1 MTKKAKQIV
10 RISLLILTI
19 YSLYLVPWILVKAWI
34 LPLPD
39 SVQEHL
45 EDAVTLGFDAIIV
58 YIDEKGKPPAS
69 YAAGWHDKQNNIP
82 AYPEALFKIASV
94 SKLYKAVAVAK
105 LVNSGILD
113 LNKTLAAYLP
123 ELKSRIENADKITL
137 RMLIQHRSGIQ
148 NYTDID
154 NYWATPK
161 ETNKERL
168 ELVLD
173 KPANF
178 EPGEDYEYSNTNFLL
193 ISEIMDK
200 SLGYSNNI
208 FIKKEILDRLGLKN
222 TYMSLKGV
230 NIDSVVSGYHVGYP
244 LDIKTDNQGML
255 STAEDLAIFIRALND
270 GSLFDEGESQ
280 IYASLYEYS
289 HTGLIPGYQSIAKYH
304 KDIDAVIIQFTGPT
318 YFEGY
323 NWNLSEIVYNRIVEI
338 VRDNRMQLE

>member
-1 MTKKAKQIV
+1 MTKKVRQIV

-39 SVQEHL
+39 SVQEQLDEAISDGL
-45 EDAVTLGFDAIIV
+45 ESIIV
-58 YIDEKGKPPAS
+58 YVDEKGKPPAS
-69 YAAGWHDKQNNIP
+69 YAAGWHDKKNKIP

-105 LVNSGILD
+105 LVNSALLSLD
-113 LNKTLAAYLP
+113 NTLAFYLP
-123 ELKSRIENADKITL
+123 ELKNRIENADKITL
-137 RMLIQHRSGIQ
+137 RILIQHKSGIP

-154 NYWATPK
+154 SYWATPK
-161 ETNKERL
+161 ETNKEKL

-178 EPGEDYEYSNTNFLL
+178 EPGEQYEYSNTNYLL

-200 SLGYSNNI
+200 ALGYSHHQYLQ
-208 FIKKEILDRLGLKN
+208 KEILDRLGLKN
-222 TYMSLKGV
+222 TFMSLQGV

-255 STAEDLAIFIRALND
+255 SSAEDLAIFIRALND
-270 GSLFDEGESQ
+270 GSIFDAGGSE
-280 IYASLYEYS
+280 IYASIYEYA
-289 HTGLIPGYQSIAKYH
+289 HTGLIPGYQTIAKYH
-304 KDIDAVIIQFTGPT
+304 KDIDAVVIQYTGPT

-338 VRDNRMQLE
+338 VTNRK

>member
-1 MTKKAKQIV
+1 MTKKVRRIV

-34 LPLPD
+34 LPLPN
-39 SVQEHL
+39 SVQEQLDEAISDGL
-45 EDAVTLGFDAIIV
+45 ESIIV
-58 YIDEKGKPPAS
+58 YVDEKGKPPAS
-69 YAAGWHDKQNNIP
+69 YAAGWHDKKNKIP

-105 LVNSGILD
+105 LVNSGLLSLD
-113 LNKTLAAYLP
+113 NTLAFYLP
-123 ELKSRIENADKITL
+123 ELKNRIENADKITL
-137 RMLIQHRSGIQ
+137 RMLIQHKSGIP

-154 NYWATPK
+154 SYWATPK
-161 ETNKERL
+161 ETNKEKL

-178 EPGEDYEYSNTNFLL
+178 EPGEQYEYSNTNYLL

-200 SLGYSNNI
+200 ALGYSHHQYLQ
-208 FIKKEILDRLGLKN
+208 KEILDRLGLKN
-222 TYMSLKGV
+222 TFMSLQGV

-255 STAEDLAIFIRALND
+255 SSAEDLAIFIRALND
-270 GSLFDEGESQ
+270 GSIFDAGESE
-280 IYASLYEYS
+280 IYASIYEYA
-289 HTGLIPGYQSIAKYH
+289 HTGLIPGYQTIAKYH
-304 KDIDAVIIQFTGPT
+304 KDIDAVVIQFTGPT

-338 VRDNRMQLE
+338 VTNRK